1 MTRPRFALARFAV
14 NCPTSACRLEE
25 RSPRFATGVA
35 VAAVFGATG
44 GEVDCKRGD
53 SETVFVVSTDVGSK
67 GVISEAGTGLGA
79 VSNAAGK

>member
-1 MTRPRFALARFAV
+1 
-14 NCPTSACRLEE
+14 
-25 RSPRFATGVA
+25 VA

-53 SETVFVVSTDVGSK
+53 SEAVFVVSTDVGSK